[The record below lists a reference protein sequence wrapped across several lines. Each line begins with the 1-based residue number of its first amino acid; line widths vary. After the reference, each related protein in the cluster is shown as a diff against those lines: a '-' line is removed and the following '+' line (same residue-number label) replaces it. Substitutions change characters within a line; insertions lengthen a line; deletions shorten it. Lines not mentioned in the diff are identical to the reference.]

1 MHYISFPGLNIEE
14 FPLNR
19 VAFTLFGRDVMWYG
33 VIITCGIILASL
45 YAHYRG
51 KKVEGIKTDDILDY
65 AIYLVIF
72 GVIGARLYYV
82 FTKFENFKADSFGKT
97 LYNMI
102 AVWEGGLAIYG
113 GIIAGALA
121 LIVVSLIKKI
131 NVFRAFDM
139 AAPAV
144 MIGQILGRWGNFFN
158 AEAYGG
164 ETTLPW
170 RMGIRPEGSDT
181 TIYEHPTFLYE
192 SLWNLIG
199 FLIINALYKRK
210 KFNGQV
216 FLMYISWYGFGRMFI
231 EGLRTDSLYVGD
243 YRISQVVGFLC
254 FFFGASIL
262 VGMLIVSH
270 LRAKDVA
277 KATATASDASDNN
290 TESENTPDPLTSS
303 EPDENNQP
311 ETEKDTP
318 LTATNSFDI
327 SATYADDDDEE

>member
-19 VAFTLFGRDVMWYG
+19 VAFSLFGRDIMWYG
-33 VIITCGIILASL
+33 VIITCGIILAGL

-51 KKVEGIKTDDILDY
+51 KNVEGITTDNILDY
-65 AIYLVIF
+65 VIYLVIF

-82 FTKFENFKADSFGKT
+82 FTKFESFKADSFWDT
-97 LYNMI
+97 LYNVI

-113 GIIAGALA
+113 GIIAGAIA

-158 AEAYGG
+158 AEAYGS

-170 RMGIRPEGSDT
+170 RMGIRPANSNS
-181 TIYEHPTFLYE
+181 TIYVHPTFLYE

-199 FLIINALYKRK
+199 FLIIHLLYKHK
-210 KFNGQV
+210 KFNGQI
-216 FLMYISWYGFGRMFI
+216 FLMYLSWYGFGRMFI
-231 EGLRTDSLYVGD
+231 EGLRTDSLYVGE

-254 FFFGASIL
+254 FFFGAAIL

-270 LRAKDVA
+270 LRKLDTV
-277 KATATASDASDNN
+277 KESVTSDTTDDCPSGASETSDTIETPANPPESSTTPREDA
-290 TESENTPDPLTSS
+290 LTTT
-303 EPDENNQP
+303 D
-311 ETEKDTP
+311 
-318 LTATNSFDI
+318 SFDI
-327 SATYADDDDEE
+327 SATYVDEDDEE